1 MNVSSCSDSDGLS
14 GGTMAASGD
23 PTMENNGS
31 VSPIVQDF
39 GSFGAS
45 GNNNAHAYDAMKDQL
60 DEAMTEISSL
70 KRQYI
75 DSKRRCDSAQERLEY
90 YREQYTA
97 AMNQLETAVQESSS
111 LRANFAK
118 SNSEKNRLEQKV
130 HHLEKKLARIIESM
144 KLENGN
150 SQTICAFLE
159 QYNELKKK
167 YEQNKTECEKLV
179 KDAELYK
186 KKCDELIDEHN
197 SLAIEKDEL
206 KHQLLMAIRQ
216 LDSVQRERDERSQQ
230 LKHNDDV
237 IKGLNQV
244 LESKCIELRRS
255 TEQRNAAEQELS
267 LILSEKDTVLKENQK
282 LSDDLVIVMKKS
294 TEFEGRY
301 KEEKQ
306 ALLYENER
314 LKNELEASL
323 HYREDLLKECESL
336 RQTCKEQ
343 TLKAS
348 SGSGDH
354 VKHADFKSTSN
365 ESWSKELTE
374 EKDKI
379 AQELEAAKQENEILR
394 KSLDKARNEVIKA
407 SQDTD
412 LAKSRR
418 DWAITERE
426 KIVQERDSVKILCD
440 ELRKERD
447 TAISEL
453 LAAIRDSENI
463 KKQKDEACREIE
475 QLREH
480 LEAQPP
486 APSRNSARWSCASYD
501 VEPFRKMDTEIIDI
515 DISGLPTDGELGLV
529 LDGGRDDSQSG
540 GDNGVYVVS
549 VVKDS
554 VVDGKLKPNDCII
567 QVNNLD
573 CTSVSRRIVL
583 ESIRSSAPRCKV
595 VVKRQLMNASHLY
608 TATLNMKTGRSHGL
622 CLESG
627 IYISKIEPGSLAARD
642 NNLAIGDRIIS
653 INRKALDATKSISD
667 ALQLLEETRN
677 DTLVFV
683 ALKQIGQM
691 NSNNRA
697 LMYNKMVN
705 ICTQTEEPP
714 TRLSDK
720 GGTKRGSIPVS
731 NMEFPFKP
739 AATPTAKSTS
749 KITDLIKMTFRGKS
763 QKNSA
768 EAEETLT
775 QENDAILLLDSVLNS
790 ENTSKSSVLKRSKRK
805 KESKESKSMGTWPRA
820 NVIAH
825 ENISGTIV
833 QNRKKERPALTLFT
847 GALQAKEEKNNRKG
861 EDYFESCPP
870 SKAPTTTAK
879 SSVANNPNRNSNPI
893 PYHVQSPPPNI
904 LNRHSVYRSIE
915 HEPIVPMGSS
925 GLGPGQVLS
934 GSGGVNTYAR
944 APKYLD
950 FERYQPH
957 HHHHPNRMS
966 LNLTPSDN
974 SLLYNLNEKLRGG
987 NLLLNQQQGQQ
998 NSLDIISL
1006 KSQNS
1011 IDSFLAPKSP
1021 PSLDPPTKPP
1031 SREAVDYYA
1040 LKKMTRNVSKYPSD
1054 SENLSPDTVVAGGIN
1069 AGNTSTLP
1077 SYSRFQSI
1085 NAPPSRN
1092 QVLFPVVP
1100 IHPHH
1105 NHGYRHVSP
1114 LTLPPTAHSTDSTG
1128 LLGGGGSIPEK
1139 SEFDSY
1145 IPSYHHSH
1153 GTSIDYQY
1161 NKHRFQATK
1170 DRDDMQAPYSSGY
1183 EGGTFP
1189 RKKETPR
1196 FRIPS
1201 NPSVTSKGSGVKNST
1216 GSIEHHGSERGSP
1229 MPTFQ
1234 VEVLSHGSNL
1244 NKRNTMSD
1252 YCYGQKPS
1260 PGDLRRV
1267 TIDKSVE
1274 PLGITIRCNNNGGGI
1289 FVSTV
1294 TENSIASQV
1303 GLQTGDQLLEVCGL
1317 NMRSATYE
1325 LAASVLRQCGNSMTM
1340 LVQYNPDSK
1349 YDPDAGHSTDED
1361 ENISLSGSSTPRNS
1375 PSVARTLQ
1383 LRNQSAA
1390 KSATTTQ
1397 QLIQRGIFPPSTV
1410 ASSAQSKK
1418 SPFSGPTAS
1427 PTVETMMKQSAV
1439 SVGANVYQEE
1449 PRMLIIE
1456 TKKKSLGISFVGG
1469 NKTGIFVH
1477 RVQSESLG
1485 DNAGIRVGDQILE
1498 FNRVDLRAAT
1508 AEQAW
1513 LEIAKSVDKVSV
1525 VVQHNMQKFNQIDPD
1540 QESIDS
1546 LYIKVAFDRTG
1557 DIGESDLRF
1566 VKDDVLYVDNTMFTG
1581 TPGLWRAWTLDEYG
1595 HRISCGLIPSQTK
1608 VEEEQR
1614 LHQDTTDADNT
1625 SRRSTTSARR
1635 SFFRRKK
1642 HQRSSSR
1649 DSKELASF
1657 SNTQLSWFS
1666 DSGMLNDETTINSYI
1681 RMERLDYPSYRPVLV
1696 LGPLAEC
1703 VVDKLQTDFP
1713 KEFERCKLQPM
1724 NCSEE
1729 TLEKNLHNNV
1739 YVDYRRRGN
1748 IFECTTIQAIK
1759 DVRDK
1764 KRHCILDICIS
1775 AVDRVQRCQIYPIVL
1790 LLRFRSAKQIKEV
1803 KDSRYSTDKIS
1814 AKAAKEMYEHALK
1827 LETDYGQFISAVIP
1841 AGVNIHHMSSQV
1853 KAAVEDE
1860 QKKVLWIPFSTN
1872 LAS

>member
-1 MNVSSCSDSDGLS
+1 
-14 GGTMAASGD
+14 MAASGD
-23 PTMENNGS
+23 SSMDNNGS
-31 VSPIVQDF
+31 VSPIGQDF
-39 GSFGAS
+39 GSFGGS
-45 GNNNAHAYDAMKDQL
+45 GSNNAREYESMKDQF

-111 LRANFAK
+111 LRSNFTK
-118 SNSEKNRLEQKV
+118 SNTEKIRLEQKV

-167 YEQNKTECEKLV
+167 YEQNKAEFEKLS
-179 KDAELYK
+179 KDTELYK

-197 SLAIEKDEL
+197 NLSIEKDEL

-216 LDSVQRERDERSQQ
+216 MDSVQRERDERSQQ

-282 LSDDLVIVMKKS
+282 LSDDLVIVVKKS
-294 TEFEGRY
+294 TELEGRF

-306 ALLYENER
+306 SMLYENER
-314 LKNELEASL
+314 LKSDLQTSL
-323 HYREDLLKECESL
+323 HYRDDLMKECEDL
-336 RQTCKEQ
+336 RQKIEEQ
-343 TLKAS
+343 TLKAA

-354 VKHADFKSTSN
+354 MKRSDFKPTSD
-365 ESWSKELTE
+365 ESWNKELTE
-374 EKDKI
+374 EKEKI
-379 AQELEAAKQENEILR
+379 AQDLEAANQEIEILR
-394 KSLDKARNEVIKA
+394 KSLDKARNEVMKA
-407 SQDTD
+407 SQDTE

-486 APSRNSARWSCASYD
+486 VNAPSRNSARWSCASYD
-501 VEPFRKMDTEIIDI
+501 VEPFRKMDTEIVDI

-529 LDGGRDDSQSG
+529 LDGGRDDSQNGGESG
-540 GDNGVYVVS
+540 IYVVS

-554 VVDGKLKPNDCII
+554 VVDGKLRPNDCII

-608 TATLNMKTGRSHGL
+608 TATLNIKMGRAHGL
-622 CLESG
+622 SLEGG

-653 INRKALDATKSISD
+653 INKKALDATKSISD
-667 ALQLLEETRN
+667 ALVLLEETRN
-677 DTLVFV
+677 DTLVIV

-705 ICTQTEEPP
+705 ICTQTDEPP

-720 GGTKRGSIPVS
+720 GGVKRGSIPVT
-731 NMEFPFKP
+731 NMDFPFKP
-739 AATPTAKSTS
+739 AVAPAAKSTS

-763 QKNSA
+763 QKSPV
-768 EAEETLT
+768 ETEETLT

-847 GALQAKEEKNNRKG
+847 ATLQSKDEKMHANSRNNA
-861 EDYFESCPP
+861 EDYFESYPAP
-870 SKAPTTTAK
+870 TPTTTTVK
-879 SSVANNPNRNSNPI
+879 SSAASNPNRNSNPI
-893 PYHVQSPPPNI
+893 PYHVQSPPPNV

-915 HEPIVPMGSS
+915 QEPLLPMSS
-925 GLGPGQVLS
+925 AGPGQILG
-934 GSGGVNTYAR
+934 GSGGVNTYSR
-944 APKYLD
+944 PLKYLD

-957 HHHHPNRMS
+957 NHHHPNRMS
-966 LNLTPSDN
+966 LNFTPSDN

-987 NLLLNQQQGQQ
+987 NLLQNQQQGQQ

-1021 PSLDPPTKPP
+1021 PSLDLPMKPP

-1054 SENLSPDTVVAGGIN
+1054 SENLSPDPVTMMA

-1092 QVLFPVVP
+1092 QALFPVAP
-1100 IHPHH
+1100 IHPHPH
-1105 NHGYRHVSP
+1105 HHHGYRHVSP
-1114 LTLPPTAHSTDSTG
+1114 LTLPPSAHSTDSTG

-1145 IPSYHHSH
+1145 IPTYHHSH
-1153 GTSIDYQY
+1153 GASIDYQY
-1161 NKHRFQATK
+1161 KNRFHATR
-1170 DRDDMQAPYSSGY
+1170 DRDEIQTTYSSGY

-1244 NKRNTMSD
+1244 NKRNTMTD
-1252 YCYGQKPS
+1252 YCYGQKPN

-1349 YDPDAGHSTDED
+1349 YDTDAGHSTDED
-1361 ENISLSGSSTPRNS
+1361 ESISHSGSSTPRNS

-1383 LRNQSAA
+1383 LRNQSAS
-1390 KSATTTQ
+1390 KSAATTQ
-1397 QLIQRGIFPPSTV
+1397 QLMQRGIFPPTSAV
-1410 ASSAQSKK
+1410 SSIQGKK
-1418 SPFSGPTAS
+1418 STFAGPVAS
-1427 PTVETMMKQSAV
+1427 PTVDTMIKQPTVAS
-1439 SVGANVYQEE
+1439 GGNVYQEE

-1456 TKKKSLGISFVGG
+1456 TKKKALGISFVGG

-1498 FNRVDLRAAT
+1498 FNGVDLRAAT

-1557 DIGESDLRF
+1557 DVGESDLRF

-1581 TPGLWRAWTLDEYG
+1581 SPGLWRAWTLDEYG

-1608 VEEEQR
+1608 VEEELR
-1614 LHQDTTDADNT
+1614 LHQDTADADNT

-1666 DSGMLNDETTINSYI
+1666 DSGMLNDETTLNSYL

-1703 VVDKLQTDFP
+1703 VVDKLHTDFP
-1713 KEFERCKLQPM
+1713 KEFERCKVQPM

-1739 YVDYRRRGN
+1739 YIDYRRRGN

-1759 DVRDK
+1759 DVREK

-1775 AVDRVQRCQIYPIVL
+1775 AVERLQRVQIYPIVL

-1827 LETDYGQFISAVIP
+1827 LETDYGHFISAVIP

-1860 QKKVLWIPFSTN
+1860 QKKVLWIPFANS
-1872 LAS
+1872 SSQ

>member
-1 MNVSSCSDSDGLS
+1 MATSRDS
-14 GGTMAASGD
+14 T
-23 PTMENNGS
+23 TENNGS
-31 VSPIVQDF
+31 VSPLGQDF
-39 GSFGAS
+39 GSFGGS
-45 GNNNAHAYDAMKDQL
+45 GNNNAHEYNSMKEQL
-60 DEAMTEISSL
+60 DEAMTEIGSL

-167 YEQNKTECEKLV
+167 YEQNKAECEKLA
-179 KDAELYK
+179 KDADVYK

-216 LDSVQRERDERSQQ
+216 LDSVQRERDERTQQ

-294 TEFEGRY
+294 TELEGRF
-301 KEEKQ
+301 KDEKD
-306 ALLYENER
+306 AVLYENER
-314 LKNELEASL
+314 LKSELEASL
-323 HYREDLLKECESL
+323 HFREDLMKECETL
-336 RQTCKEQ
+336 RQKCEEH
-343 TLKAS
+343 TL
-348 SGSGDH
+348 SGGSDM
-354 VKHADFKSTSN
+354 KDFKSTSN

-394 KSLDKARNEVIKA
+394 KSLDKARNEVHKA

-486 APSRNSARWSCASYD
+486 APSRSSTRWSCASYD
-501 VEPFRKMDTEIIDI
+501 VEAFRKMDTEIVDI

-529 LDGGRDDSQSG
+529 LDGGRDESQG
-540 GDNGVYVVS
+540 ENGVYVVS

-554 VVDGKLKPNDCII
+554 VVDGKLRPNDCII

-573 CTSVSRRIVL
+573 CSSVSRRIVL

-608 TATLNMKTGRSHGL
+608 TATLNMKTGRAHGL
-622 CLESG
+622 CLEGG
-627 IYISKIEPGSLAARD
+627 IYISKIEAGSLAARD

-653 INRKALDATKSISD
+653 INKKALDAAKNISD
-667 ALQLLEETRN
+667 VLALLEETRN
-677 DTLVFV
+677 DTLVIV

-705 ICTQTEEPP
+705 ICTQTEELP

-720 GGTKRGSIPVS
+720 VKRSSIPVS
-731 NMEFPFKP
+731 TMEFPFKP
-739 AATPTAKSTS
+739 AATSAAKSTS
-749 KITDLIKMTFRGKS
+749 KITDLIKMTFRGKKS
-763 QKNSA
+763 SA

-847 GALQAKEEKNNRKG
+847 GTLQPKEEKSR
-861 EDYFESCPP
+861 FEMY
-870 SKAPTTTAK
+870 PTPVAAVTVAK
-879 SSVANNPNRNSNPI
+879 SSAASNPNRNSNPI

-915 HEPIVPMGSS
+915 QEPIVP
-925 GLGPGQVLS
+925 PTQVLS

-957 HHHHPNRMS
+957 HHPNRMS
-966 LNLTPSDN
+966 LNFTPSDN
-974 SLLYNLNEKLRGG
+974 SLMYNLNEKLRGG
-987 NLLLNQQQGQQ
+987 NLLQNQQQGQQ

-1021 PSLDPPTKPP
+1021 PSLDLPTKPP

-1040 LKKMTRNVSKYPSD
+1040 MKKMARNVPKYPSD
-1054 SENLSPDTVVAGGIN
+1054 SENLSPEVMI
-1069 AGNTSTLP
+1069 GNTSTLP
-1077 SYSRFQSI
+1077 SYTRFQS
-1085 NAPPSRN
+1085 APRN
-1092 QVLFPVVP
+1092 QALFPVAP
-1100 IHPHH
+1100 MHPHH
-1105 NHGYRHVSP
+1105 HHGYRHVSP

-1161 NKHRFQATK
+1161 NKHRFQATR
-1170 DRDDMQAPYSSGY
+1170 DRDEAQAPYSSSGY

-1244 NKRNTMSD
+1244 SKRNTMTD

-1361 ENISLSGSSTPRNS
+1361 ESISHSGSSTPRNS

-1383 LRNQSAA
+1383 LRNQGAT
-1390 KSATTTQ
+1390 KSTTATQ
-1397 QLIQRGIFPPSTV
+1397 QLMQRGIFPPPIV
-1410 ASSAQSKK
+1410 VQSKK
-1418 SPFSGPTAS
+1418 SAFPVVT
-1427 PTVETMMKQSAV
+1427 PTVDVMIKQPIV
-1439 SVGANVYQEE
+1439 PQGGNVYQEE

-1456 TKKKSLGISFVGG
+1456 TKKKALGISFVGG

-1498 FNRVDLRAAT
+1498 FNGVDLRAAT

-1557 DIGESDLRF
+1557 EVGESDLRF

-1581 TPGLWRAWTLDEYG
+1581 SPGLWRAWTLDEYG

-1608 VEEEQR
+1608 VEEELR
-1614 LHQDTTDADNT
+1614 LHQDTADADNT

-1666 DSGMLNDETTINSYI
+1666 DSGMLNDETSINSYI
-1681 RMERLDYPSYRPVLV
+1681 RMERLDYPIYRPVLV

-1703 VVDKLQTDFP
+1703 VVDKLHTDFP

-1814 AKAAKEMYEHALK
+1814 AKAAKEMYEHSLK

-1860 QKKVLWIPFSTN
+1860 QKKVLWIPFSAN
-1872 LAS
+1872 SSA